1 MAHKN
6 SPVTRIE
13 QVRPGLFYIHTLNGI
28 HWANVN
34 VVAKLL
40 NRSVADTRRLSVK
53 VC

>member
-28 HWANVN
+28 HWASVN

-40 NRSVADTRRLSVK
+40 NRSVADTRRLSILVR
-53 VC
+53 